1 MIDGKTTSRPFTTNG
16 NERNHAHWTVLAPLH
31 TLLRKA
37 QDAEPSPRISA
48 GLRRI
53 EARQRPFRAVDHL
66 PSASRPKQSLH
77 NPTTLSLHSPNTPE
91 STNRDSEPP
100 ATKIARRSAL
110 PVLVWRT
117 THTADSRRRLR
128 GHIRA
133 AHPTAMCN
141 RTAFSSLY
149 AAYESLCKIFPM
161 RPAISSRRPPPSAL
175 YPLHQPTLGST
186 TKNAHGTHGTRNAV
200 TFRPAAAQTLTNTA
214 TIRFP
219 QSLGRNERAAGPV
232 HPELTNS
239 NTKHHARGPS

>member
-31 TLLRKA
+31 ILLRKA

-100 ATKIARRSAL
+100 ATKIALRSAL

-117 THTADSRRRLR
+117 THTADSRRKLR

-141 RTAFSSLY
+141 RTAFSSGY

-161 RPAISSRRPPPSAL
+161 RPAISSRPSPPPSAL

-186 TKNAHGTHGTRNAV
+186 T
-200 TFRPAAAQTLTNTA
+200 
-214 TIRFP
+214 
-219 QSLGRNERAAGPV
+219 
-232 HPELTNS
+232 
-239 NTKHHARGPS
+239 